1 MPIGLIGRK
10 CGMTRIFTDAG
21 DSIPVTVIEA
31 LPNRVTQLKTVEND
45 GYRAVQVTVGQR
57 KPSRTARPQIGH
69 FAKAEIDPGEGL
81 WEFRLA
87 GEEGAD
93 LAAGAELGVDL
104 FTDVARVD
112 VTGTSRGKGYAGTIK
127 RHNFRS
133 QDNTHGN
140 SVSHRAP
147 GSIGQNQT
155 PGRVFKGKRMSGHM
169 GDVRRTIP
177 NLEVVRVDAERN
189 LILVKG
195 GIPGAP
201 GGRVVLRPAVK
212 AGSKAE

>member
-10 CGMTRIFTDAG
+10 CGMTRIFNDAG

-31 LPNRVTQLKTVEND
+31 LPNRVTQLKTVESD
-45 GYRAVQVTVGQR
+45 GYRAIQVTAGQR

-69 FAKAEIDPGEGL
+69 FAKAETEPGEGL

-87 GEEGAD
+87 AEEGAE
-93 LAAGAELGVDL
+93 LATGSELKVDM
-104 FTDVARVD
+104 FADVARVD

-127 RHNFRS
+127 RHNFAG
-133 QDNTHGN
+133 QDNSHGN
-140 SVSHRAP
+140 SVSHRVP

-212 AGSKAE
+212 TRSKAE